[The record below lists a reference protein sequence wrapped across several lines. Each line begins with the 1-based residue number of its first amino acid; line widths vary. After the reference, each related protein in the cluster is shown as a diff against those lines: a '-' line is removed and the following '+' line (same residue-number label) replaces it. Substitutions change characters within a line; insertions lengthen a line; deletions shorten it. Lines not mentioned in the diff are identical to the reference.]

1 MRRRKSLGSYFF
13 SCQYLNF
20 PIDPSKAK
28 FNMGDFRFFH
38 FEQVGGALANPKVSP
53 LLSEID
59 TSVHQKRT
67 VLRHHVV
74 EGDVIN
80 DTYPRYL
87 ERYLVVDPNHGG
99 QHDNF
104 AQGRCRHAIM
114 VSGVMRDPRRVYILD
129 TWAEAC
135 PIEQF
140 VFKIF
145 EMALKWK
152 LTEIHVE
159 AVAAQ
164 KFLLYHLRYF
174 IEQEKG
180 NRPELTNLRIVEL
193 KCSQAA
199 NAKFERIDAT
209 VPVVE
214 RHEVWINAT
223 TSDNFREEA
232 EAYGQKKGLID
243 LLDVFGHS
251 MNLWKFD
258 TVTEDEV
265 EDFLSR
271 RLAIYKRGVGRM
283 S

>member
-1 MRRRKSLGSYFF
+1 
-13 SCQYLNF
+13 
-20 PIDPSKAK
+20 
-28 FNMGDFRFFH
+28 
-38 FEQVGGALANPKVSP
+38 
-53 LLSEID
+53 
-59 TSVHQKRT
+59 
-67 VLRHHVV
+67 
-74 EGDVIN
+74 
-80 DTYPRYL
+80 
-87 ERYLVVDPNHGG
+87 
-99 QHDNF
+99 
-104 AQGRCRHAIM
+104 M

>member
-1 MRRRKSLGSYFF
+1 MKKESAQKTDGRFVVRKSGSGKGHGLFA
-13 SCQYLNF
+13 LKPIKKGNF
-20 PIDPSKAK
+20 ILEYIGTKIPTP
-28 FNMGDFRFFH
+28 
-38 FEQVGGALANPKVSP
+38 LA
-53 LLSEID
+53 D
-59 TSVHQKRT
+59 TLAT
-67 VLRHHVV
+67 
-74 EGDVIN
+74 
-80 DTYPRYL
+80 RYL
-87 ERYLVVDPNHGG
+87 
-99 QHDNF
+99 
-104 AQGRCRHAIM
+104 
-114 VSGVMRDPRRVYILD
+114 
-129 TWAEAC
+129 
-135 PIEQF
+135 
-140 VFKIF
+140 F